1 MTSMYIPRKNL
12 SLAFKLLIIV
22 IGTIGILLQ
31 LGVFEGL
38 FKVKL
43 FNFFTIQC
51 NCFCVIYLTA
61 NLVHLMKDPKGS
73 SVAFYPLIRGMLL
86 LGITVTMLVAHFL
99 LGLGFSMGSSLGIS
113 MILLHYAVPI
123 LFILDCLLFE
133 RKGWI
138 RKTDPLKWILLPSLY
153 FFYAIIAAQF
163 GNGIGINS
171 RYPYPFMNADTLGWG
186 QVLLNVSVLTIGFV
200 LLGYL
205 FYMVDRFIFRFTQ
218 NKKVTLA

>member
-1 MTSMYIPRKNL
+1 MYLRQKNL

-22 IGTIGILLQ
+22 IGMIGILLQ

-61 NLVHLMKDPKGS
+61 YLFYLMKDPKS
-73 SVAFYPLIRGMLL
+73 SSDSYYPFLRGMLL

-99 LGLGFSMGSSLGIS
+99 LGLGFSMGSALGIS

-138 RKTDPLKWILLPSLY
+138 KKSDPLKWILLPSLY
-153 FFYAIIAAQF
+153 FIYAIIAAQF

-171 RYPYPFMNADTLGWG
+171 RYPYPFMNADNLGWG
-186 QVLLNVSVLTIGFV
+186 QVIFNVFLLLIGFIV
-200 LLGYL
+200 LGYL
-205 FYMVDRFIFRFTQ
+205 YYGVDQWLYRLKR
-218 NKKVTLA
+218 NKKVTLT